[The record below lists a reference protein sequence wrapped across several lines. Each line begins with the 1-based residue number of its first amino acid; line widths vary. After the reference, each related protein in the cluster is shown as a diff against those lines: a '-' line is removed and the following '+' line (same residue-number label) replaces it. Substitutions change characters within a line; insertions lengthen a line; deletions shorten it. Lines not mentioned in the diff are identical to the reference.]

1 MNLLET
7 LRETFATLRAHK
19 MRSFLTMFGIVWG
32 IASVILLVGL
42 GRGFSKDEKE
52 RLKTIG
58 TDIAIVWGGR
68 TSAQAGGLAA
78 GREIRLN
85 VSDVELIKKECY
97 LVKNASPEL
106 RRNVPQVSAYNQA
119 NRAVRGVWP
128 EYQNFRSL
136 KVSAGRL
143 ITQEDQD
150 TAARVVLLGDEAR
163 EQLFPGKLAIGE
175 NLQMGGIP
183 FRVIGVLQKKKQNG
197 SYGSG
202 PDNTQLFVPYSTMA
216 RDLPPSVKDRP
227 YMTPGWIN
235 NLVIQVDNADDHE
248 AAIKQ
253 VYRALGRVHHF
264 EEDDKDA
271 LMIWD
276 TMHSAKL
283 TQRIFSVM
291 TMFFGAVALMTLFLG
306 GIGVM
311 NIMLVSVTERTR
323 EIGVRKALGATKH
336 EIAMQFFTEATI
348 ISFVS
353 GVLGLAAGLGFCF
366 LLNIIPKPD
375 FVPSPVVS
383 AMPVIVAVITLSVIT
398 VAAGM
403 YPASRAAEMTPVD
416 CLRYE

>member
-1 MNLLET
+1 M
-7 LRETFATLRAHK
+7 
-19 MRSFLTMFGIVWG
+19 
-32 IASVILLVGL
+32 
-42 GRGFSKDEKE
+42 
-52 RLKTIG
+52 
-58 TDIAIVWGGR
+58 
-68 TSAQAGGLAA
+68 
-78 GREIRLN
+78 
-85 VSDVELIKKECY
+85 
-97 LVKNASPEL
+97 
-106 RRNVPQVSAYNQA
+106 
-119 NRAVRGVWP
+119 
-128 EYQNFRSL
+128 
-136 KVSAGRL
+136 
-143 ITQEDQD
+143 TQEDQD
-150 TAARVVLLGDEAR
+150 TAARVVLLGNESR
-163 EQLFPGKLAIGE
+163 EQLFPGKPAIGE

-183 FRVIGVLQKKKQNG
+183 FRVIGVLEKKKQNG

-248 AAIKQ
+248 AALKQ

-264 EEDDKDA
+264 DEKDEDA

-276 TMHSAKL
+276 TMHGAKL

-353 GVLGLAAGLGFCF
+353 GVLGLAVGLGFCF

-375 FVPSPVVS
+375 FVPSPVIS
-383 AMPVIVAVITLSVIT
+383 AMPVVVAVVTLSVIT